1 MRNKLLVL
9 GIGNTLL
16 GDDGVGIYVARKIGA
31 QYQQELSIDVAETNL
46 GGIALLDLIA
56 GYEEVIIV
64 DAIIT
69 KKKRPGTI
77 YRLSLE
83 ELGNITDVYMLHAI
97 DLRTAIE
104 LGRTLGYQIPADIRI
119 YAIEI
124 RENTTFS
131 EGLSPEIEQAVP
143 AVIRQ
148 IVQDLQ

>member
-1 MRNKLLVL
+1 LRNKLLVL

-31 QYQQELSIDVAETNL
+31 QYQQELTIDVAETNL

-104 LGRTLGYQIPADIRI
+104 LGRTLGYQIPEDIRI

-143 AVIRQ
+143 AVIQQ
-148 IVQDLQ
+148 IVHDLQ